1 MKPGNSLRNLFVA
14 AMLTIGITGLW
25 AQSAGTGA
33 LVGTVTDPS
42 AAVIPN
48 VTVTIVNTET
58 NQTRTTVTGADG
70 AYRFSLLPPGT
81 YHVRFTAMGFKT
93 AEVPSVTVNVTETPV
108 LDRTLDV
115 GTQAEA
121 VLVEAEAAVLQT
133 QNSTL
138 GTVVGG
144 QAVTGLP
151 LTNRNYTQILSM
163 SAGANVSV
171 NNAALLGRG
180 SQDVSVNG
188 ANTNQ
193 NNYQMDGV
201 NIDNFAGNGLA

>member
-1 MKPGNSLRNLFVA
+1 MKSGNLRRTLLAIA
-14 AMLTIGITGLW
+14 AILISAAAPLW
-25 AQSAGTGA
+25 SQSAGTGA
-33 LVGTVTDPS
+33 LAGTVTDPS
-42 AAVIPN
+42 GAVVPN
-48 VTVTIVNTET
+48 VTVTATNTET

-70 AYRFSLLPPGT
+70 SYRFTLLPPGT
-81 YHVRFTAMGFKT
+81 YRVRFVATGFKT
-93 AEVPSVTVNVTETPV
+93 SEVPSVTVNVTETPV
-108 LDRTLDV
+108 LDRALDV

-133 QNSTL
+133 ANSTL
-138 GTVVGG
+138 GTVVAG
-144 QAVTGLP
+144 QAATSLP

-163 SAGANVSV
+163 SASANVSV

-193 NNYQMDGV
+193 NN
-201 NIDNFAGNGLA
+201 